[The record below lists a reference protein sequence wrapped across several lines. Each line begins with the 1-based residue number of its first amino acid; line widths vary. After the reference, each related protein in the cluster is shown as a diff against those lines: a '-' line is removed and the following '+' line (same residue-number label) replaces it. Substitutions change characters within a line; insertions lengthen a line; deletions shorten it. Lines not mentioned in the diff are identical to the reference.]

1 MIQYKHYT
9 PEEIKNL
16 ITGDLRQPIPMGL
29 DHRGVEFGMNAAA
42 IISDKFP
49 QYLKQSRNGRET
61 YFMDVFELQKIVKEA
76 VDKFNA

>member
-1 MIQYKHYT
+1 MTYSPKQI
-9 PEEIKNL
+9 EDL

-29 DHRGVEFGMNAAA
+29 DHNGVEFGMNAAA

-61 YFMDVFELQKIVKEA
+61 YFMDVYALQVMVKDA
-76 VDKFNA
+76 VSRYNRTVA